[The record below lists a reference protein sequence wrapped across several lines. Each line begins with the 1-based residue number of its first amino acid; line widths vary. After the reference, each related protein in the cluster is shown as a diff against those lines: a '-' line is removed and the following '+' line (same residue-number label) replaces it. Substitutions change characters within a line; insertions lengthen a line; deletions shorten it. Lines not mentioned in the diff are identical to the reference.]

1 MAETTR
7 MSGLTEGG
15 SFLCEELLLM
25 LVGLMEG
32 SRTEEGWRPED
43 ATVEEIEWGK
53 TDRGVVAVAVIV
65 C

>member
-1 MAETTR
+1 

-43 ATVEEIEWGK
+43 ATVEEIERGK
-53 TDRGVVAVAVIV
+53 TDQGVVAVAVIV